1 MEDLS
6 ERLRLLRQHEWQ
18 PGEGDYL
25 GSLHY
30 RFSLDLLRANY
41 RASLSGNEYRR
52 GKALSICR
60 NIRSM
65 ALQGV
70 PQPIRNSQTV
80 LNLDTRIYDEDYVM
94 PMDEENVQ
102 LITKFLS
109 GYARACRWEVR
120 KPGTL
125 EDIWNQVRN
134 HLGSRQD
141 LELVLG
147 YLLTLGKDVFLYY
160 LLLWEVVFKT
170 DVDSQE
176 ARIYVR
182 K

>member
-1 MEDLS
+1 
-6 ERLRLLRQHEWQ
+6 
-18 PGEGDYL
+18 
-25 GSLHY
+25 
-30 RFSLDLLRANY
+30 
-41 RASLSGNEYRR
+41 
-52 GKALSICR
+52 
-60 NIRSM
+60 
-65 ALQGV
+65 
-70 PQPIRNSQTV
+70 
-80 LNLDTRIYDEDYVM
+80 
-94 PMDEENVQ
+94 
-102 LITKFLS
+102 
-109 GYARACRWEVR
+109 
-120 KPGTL
+120 L